1 MSFLT
6 WHLLAICIV
15 MAISFIIGYSVAA
28 KKQNRRNYGKNETPM
43 DDSNS
48 P

>member
-28 KKQNRRNYGKNETPM
+28 KKQNRRNYGKSETTL
-43 DDSNS
+43 DVSES
-48 P
+48 